1 MTFSQQLREAIH
13 ANPEKDVM
21 DFKGRFFTGGEIAG
35 YADHTL
41 ALLAAAGI
49 PERAAV
55 GVIVR
60 NKPLQAAAMLGL
72 LTGDRWLTTVY
83 AMQTPGSIAQ
93 ELRDTRF
100 AAVIADRIDWT
111 PEVVAAARECGTVGL
126 VLDLD
131 AAAPIAVHPELATGG
146 PGPFRIMDGEPGLE
160 ILSSGTTGKPKR
172 IVFPTRIMVRMVDSV
187 KVSNMGKAPPS
198 ILAWPYSGIGGMC
211 DLVAS
216 PLMGRHVA
224 LLERFNVGDWVD
236 AVERL
241 KPETVVGVP
250 TIARMVLDA
259 KVPRERLAGV
269 KYFVGGSAPMPPELQ
284 DEFEETY
291 GIKVIWA
298 YGATE
303 FCGTII
309 SWTPD
314 LHAQFRKAK
323 AGSMGKVLPGI
334 TLRVLDVDSGEILPA
349 GQQGFLSA
357 LVPQVKDEWIDTTDL
372 VVIDDDG
379 FVFHHGRGDGAILR
393 GGHKVIPEKVINCL
407 RDHPSVLDAAV
418 VGLPDRR
425 LGGVPAAVVELK
437 ADMPQ
442 VDEAELKEHVRA
454 ALTAPQVPVAIRIV
468 DAIPRTTS
476 LKADLGAVRR
486 LLEAQPAE

>member
-1 MTFSQQLREAIH
+1 MNFSQQLHAAIH
-13 ANPEKDVM
+13 ANPDKPAM
-21 DFKGRFFTGGEIAG
+21 DFKGRVFTGGEIAG
-35 YADHTL
+35 LADRTL
-41 ALLAAAGI
+41 ALLDTAGI
-49 PERAAV
+49 EQRASI
-55 GVIVR
+55 GVVVR
-60 NKPLQAAAMLGL
+60 NKPLHAGAMLGL

-83 AMQTPGSIAQ
+83 AMQAPGSIAQ
-93 ELRDTRF
+93 ELRDSRF

-111 PEVVAAARECGTVGL
+111 PEVVAAARECGTFGL
-126 VLDLD
+126 VLDLE
-131 AAAPIAVHPELATGG
+131 AAEPISVHPELTRPGA
-146 PGPFRIMDGEPGLE
+146 GPFRTMDGEPGLE

-172 IVFPTRIMVRMVDSV
+172 IVFPTRILVRMIDSV
-187 KVSNMGKAPPS
+187 KVANMGKAPPS
-198 ILAWPYSGIGGMC
+198 ILSWPYSGIGGMC

-216 PLMGRHVA
+216 PMLGRHVS
-224 LLERFNVGDWVD
+224 LLERFNVDDWVE

-314 LHAQFRKAK
+314 LHEQFRKTK
-323 AGSMGKVLPGI
+323 AGAMGKALPGI
-334 TLRVLDVDSGEILPA
+334 ELRVIDVETGAILPT
-349 GQQGFLSA
+349 GRVGYLEA
-357 LVPQVKDEWIDTTDL
+357 LVPQVRDEWISTTDL
-372 VVIDDDG
+372 VEIDEDG
-379 FVFHHGRGDGAILR
+379 FVFHRGRGDGAIVR
-393 GGHKVIPEKVINCL
+393 GGHKVIPEKVGDCL
-407 RDHPSVLDAAV
+407 RDHPAVLDAAV

-425 LGGVPAAVVELK
+425 LGAVPVAVVELK
-437 ADMPQ
+437 ADVAA
-442 VDEAELKEHVRA
+442 VDEATLKEHVRA
-454 ALTAPQVPVAIRIV
+454 ALTTPQVPVAIRIV
-468 DAIPRTTS
+468 DKIPRTTS
-476 LKADLGAVRR
+476 LKADLGAVRKMFEDQ
-486 LLEAQPAE
+486 LVG